1 MDNCYNDIIKPLLD
15 LADSLPALLKDTPIK
30 IPRIASCGMQSHGKS
45 STLES
50 ITHISLPKGDGT
62 VTICPIKISLRNAK
76 NKEYARIKFEE
87 DKEEKYETITLDE
100 ISQKIMEYQNKLKK
114 ENNVGENEIKLF
126 DKVIQVEVNR
136 KNAPNLTL
144 YDMPGINFKEDI
156 KNESE
161 AINEKFL
168 KEEETTVLLVISGS
182 EEVTNCYATEWM
194 KIIPDYKKRFNAIIT
209 KADLLIEKNIEVYLE
224 QLKSLKLEN
233 PPSLLVN
240 KFGKY
245 NKLSYE
251 EMEKEELK
259 LINKIEGINNYPNI
273 NKGIQALIAQLIEI
287 QRKDLLTTFSDI
299 VMKIKREIVNNQKIL
314 KNYPSKCET
323 KEKFFEILG
332 ECLKKFK
339 DKIKSKKEILKCKED
354 GTPESNLLNYE
365 IQLKFRKHLKN
376 VKNKINKLLDLSFS
390 NQLTFNTIQFN
401 SSNISILENN
411 SIFGKLLKPKVEEIL
426 SDFELIINEIFDY
439 MMNNINPIIKESFW
453 EFQNLEKK
461 VSKLYSKYSSN
472 QKEKMMKFYEQIY
485 YLETENIYTFNTSL
499 IDKVNNLNKQI
510 NYILFGEKKKTNEI
524 IPKIVEKSINT
535 FINTN
540 PSNQLNSIKLE
551 EENFYE
557 VPSDNDENE
566 DNKEEKKSEVK
577 KEEKKEDEKIK
588 NEVND
593 PLKTINELT
602 SEINNNNKIGEIV
615 KEKYKKSSELK
626 KSEIINVYNYGKEK
640 KVRQFDHDEF
650 SGRIKVAYGPSD
662 IDTFYER
669 LIDENII
676 KLNEDSKNEFIPGF
690 QYIEKKKLAEFQKLI
705 YNGDIQM
712 KAANI
717 VTKMIA
723 YLEVMLN
730 RNLDIF
736 YLSIQ
741 KYLYDNLTDDIM
753 IDHIRDKIHLLDFEK
768 CQKLVEINPD
778 YNKKR
783 DECLNSI
790 KNLKE
795 ALKSISSL
803 KNMDN
808 IISFNI
814 NDEEEK
820 EEEEDEDE
828 DEKNINNNK
837 DN

>member
-1 MDNCYNDIIKPLLD
+1 
-15 LADSLPALLKDTPIK
+15 
-30 IPRIASCGMQSHGKS
+30 
-45 STLES
+45 
-50 ITHISLPKGDGT
+50 
-62 VTICPIKISLRNAK
+62 
-76 NKEYARIKFEE
+76 
-87 DKEEKYETITLDE
+87 
-100 ISQKIMEYQNKLKK
+100 MEYQNKVKK

-287 QRKDLLTTFSDI
+287 QRIDLLRTFSDI
-299 VMKIKREIVNNQKIL
+299 VMKIKREIVNNQKML

-339 DKIKSKKEILKCKED
+339 DKIKSKKEILKCKQD

-365 IQLKFRKHLKN
+365 IQLKFRKHVKN

-510 NYILFGEKKKTNEI
+510 NYILFGKKN
-524 IPKIVEKSINT
+524 
-535 FINTN
+535 
-540 PSNQLNSIKLE
+540 
-551 EENFYE
+551 
-557 VPSDNDENE
+557 
-566 DNKEEKKSEVK
+566 
-577 KEEKKEDEKIK
+577 
-588 NEVND
+588 
-593 PLKTINELT
+593 
-602 SEINNNNKIGEIV
+602 
-615 KEKYKKSSELK
+615 
-626 KSEIINVYNYGKEK
+626 
-640 KVRQFDHDEF
+640 KVR
-650 SGRIKVAYGPSD
+650 I
-662 IDTFYER
+662 
-669 LIDENII
+669 
-676 KLNEDSKNEFIPGF
+676 
-690 QYIEKKKLAEFQKLI
+690 FQK
-705 YNGDIQM
+705 
-712 KAANI
+712 
-717 VTKMIA
+717 
-723 YLEVMLN
+723 
-730 RNLDIF
+730 
-736 YLSIQ
+736 
-741 KYLYDNLTDDIM
+741 
-753 IDHIRDKIHLLDFEK
+753 
-768 CQKLVEINPD
+768 
-778 YNKKR
+778 
-783 DECLNSI
+783 
-790 KNLKE
+790 
-795 ALKSISSL
+795 
-803 KNMDN
+803 
-808 IISFNI
+808 
-814 NDEEEK
+814 
-820 EEEEDEDE
+820 
-828 DEKNINNNK
+828 
-837 DN
+837 